1 MPKQTPPIYKT
12 LLNVLWLPLIIF
24 GLGYLVATYLDSQQ
38 QQQNRQTIQ
47 RELDVRLKQ
56 ISEGVVERV
65 TLYQYGIRG
74 VRGAV
79 MTAGLDNFDY
89 DQMQTYTKTR
99 DYPLEF
105 PGARGFGLIRFILPD
120 QKDAFVAKA
129 AAERP
134 DQHYDIRTLTP
145 HNDSLFLIQY
155 IEPENRNREA
165 VGLDIGSESMRRDA
179 ALNAARYNE
188 VRLTAP
194 ITLVQASKKTKQGFL
209 ILMPIY
215 QHNDVQARIDQRLQ
229 ELAGWS
235 YAPILIDEVLSSVSG
250 LKDDVSLSI
259 ADVTNGAPQP
269 FFSRGTNEAD
279 TPYQTQQIIWLFGR
293 DWALNL
299 TAKQSFV
306 DSLPLPPNE
315 YIYREILGS
324 TLVIVLIV
332 FSLQL
337 VTTRRAQAAKHEA
350 ELALATE
357 QALKEANAKLE
368 QQVAER
374 TEAMAQ
380 INAMQRTILSS
391 AGYAIIASDLDGIIT
406 VFNPSAEKLLG
417 YTAAEMVGVCTPSRF
432 HLMEE
437 VATRAKQLSQE
448 LGETIHPGF
457 DVFVAKARLGFV
469 DITRWTYVHKN
480 GHHIP
485 IRLIVSCLLD
495 DHQEPVGY
503 LGIAYDLTETLQRE
517 KELAEAKELAEQANR
532 AKSDFLANMSH
543 ELRTPMNAILGLL
556 QIAQNTDLNKQQRD
570 YLNKTQN
577 AAQSL
582 LVLLNDILDF
592 SKVEAGKMEIEQQ
605 PFSLPELMH
614 ETGILLSS
622 NLQHKHL
629 EIIYQIDEDVP
640 TYLIGDSLR
649 LRQILLNLAGNA
661 IKFTEAGEVKVSI
674 QTESHDGDRCV
685 LRITVSDTGI
695 GMTEEQQR
703 IVFQGFS
710 QAESS
715 ISRRYGGTGLGL
727 SIVKHLVG
735 LMEGSVQVKS
745 EQGVGSEFSFTVNLG
760 CVDEER
766 QPEPSAELPDGLQ
779 VLIVEDNNTARLI
792 FDDLLQRLGCHVT
805 AVADAEHA
813 LDTIEQADANGQ
825 PFDLLFIDWKLPG
838 MDGLSLTQ
846 SVRHGMALSK
856 TPLVVMA
863 TAFGRELLDE
873 HLEET
878 QSLLDAL
885 LVKPVTPDMVKNTL
899 LDVVNNRNQP
909 RDEQLGY
916 RAQSQALL
924 GLKLLLVED
933 NPTNRLVATE
943 LLSQQGATIVEAES
957 GVEALAALDQQ
968 EFSLVLMDVQMPDMD
983 GYETTRRIRQMAH
996 FADLPILAMT
1006 ANAMP
1011 EDKVACLNAG
1021 MNDHIAKPFH
1031 IGEVVEKILQYTSAV
1046 QQEAPSVAAEE
1057 TQSARP
1063 LQAIAYGE
1071 THHIDVTTAIERLG
1085 DRSIYAR
1092 VVQQFADDIQQAIP
1106 QFQQPQLPA
1115 KTARLLYHSL
1125 KSGAAS
1131 CGLASLAKKLQQAEQ
1146 YCAQDPDSVIAR
1158 NSSLL
1163 AEVLVAHSRLRNLH
1177 DLLLAD
1183 QADSNHPDTTGVK
1196 FSELDSKIEQL
1207 FHCLK
1212 TSNMAAMSLF
1222 DEIHEQLQ
1230 YIDAYQTEELST
1242 HMQNLA
1248 FEQAAAIL
1256 GQIKTKKGLADAS

>member
-1 MPKQTPPIYKT
+1 MPAQTPPIYKI

-24 GLGYLVATYLDSQQ
+24 GIGYLVASYLDSQQ
-38 QQQNRQTIQ
+38 QQQNHQTIQ

-79 MTAGLDNFDY
+79 MTSGLDHFDY
-89 DQMQTYTKTR
+89 AQMQAYTRTR

-105 PGARGFGLIRFILPD
+105 PGARGFGFIRFILPD
-120 QKDAFVAKA
+120 QTDDFVAKA
-129 AAERP
+129 RADRP
-134 DQHYDIRTLTP
+134 DNSFDIRTLTA
-145 HNDSLFLIQY
+145 HNDSLFVIQY
-155 IEPENRNREA
+155 IEPENRNKEA

-215 QHNDVQARIDQRLQ
+215 QHNEVPARIDQRLQ

-259 ADVTNGAPQP
+259 SDVTNGAPTP
-269 FFSRGTNEAD
+269 FFSRGTNDAS
-279 TPYQTQQIIWLFGR
+279 TPYHTQQIIWLFGR
-293 DWALNL
+293 DWSLNL
-299 TAKQSFV
+299 TAKQSFI
-306 DSLPLPPNE
+306 DALPLTPNE

-332 FSLQL
+332 FSIQL
-337 VTTRRAQAAKHEA
+337 IATRRTQAARHRA

-357 QALKEANAKLE
+357 KALKEANTRLE
-368 QQVAER
+368 QQVLER
-374 TEAMAQ
+374 TEEMAK

-417 YTAAEMVGVCTPSRF
+417 YKASEMIGICTPSRF

-437 VATRAKQLSQE
+437 VAARAKQLSSE
-448 LGETIHPGF
+448 LGENIQPGF

-495 DHQEPVGY
+495 DNQEPVGY

-517 KELAEAKELAEQANR
+517 KELAEAKEQAEQANR

-622 NLQHKHL
+622 NLQQKHL

-640 TYLIGDSLR
+640 SYLVGDSLR

-661 IKFTEAGEVKVSI
+661 IKFTEEGEVKVGIS
-674 QTESHDGDRCV
+674 TVEHTGDRCV
-685 LRITVSDTGI
+685 LRVTVTDTGI
-695 GMTEEQQR
+695 GMTDEQQSV
-703 IVFQGFS
+703 IFKGFS

-727 SIVKHLVG
+727 SIVKHLVS
-735 LMEGSVQVKS
+735 LMDGTVEVKS
-745 EQGVGSEFSFTVNLG
+745 QKGVGSEFSFTVSLG
-760 CVDEER
+760 CVEEWKL
-766 QPEPSAELPDGLQ
+766 PEPAAALPHGLN

-792 FDDLLQRLGCHVT
+792 FDDLLKRFGCKVT
-805 AVADAEHA
+805 SVADAEQA
-813 LDTIEQADANGQ
+813 LPLIEQADASLQ

-846 SVRHGMALSK
+846 TVRSQLSLKK
-856 TPLVVMA
+856 TPQVVMA

-899 LDVVNNRNQP
+899 LDVVNNRHKP

-916 RAQSQALL
+916 KAQSQALL

-933 NPTNRLVATE
+933 NSTNRLVATE

-957 GVEALAALDQQ
+957 GAEALAALAQQ

-983 GYETTRRIRQMAH
+983 GYETTRRIRQIPH

-1011 EDKVACLNAG
+1011 EDKQACLNAG

-1031 IGEVVEKILQYTSAV
+1031 IGEVAEKILQYTNQTPLEDDRTESET
-1046 QQEAPSVAAEE
+1046 EANDLPHTA
-1057 TQSARP
+1057 
-1063 LQAIAYGE
+1063 LQYGE
-1071 THHIDVTTAIERLG
+1071 TQHIDVASAVDRLG
-1085 DRSIYAR
+1085 DAAIYAR

-1106 QFQQPQLPA
+1106 QFQQQELPA
-1115 KTARLLYHSL
+1115 KAARLLYHSL

-1131 CGLASLAKKLQQAEQ
+1131 CGLSSLAKKLQQAEQ
-1146 YCAQDPDSVIAR
+1146 YCAQDPDSLIPR

-1163 AEVLVAHSRLRNLH
+1163 AEVLVARSKLNNLYE
-1177 DLLLAD
+1177 LLTAGNEKSTETAD
-1183 QADSNHPDTTGVK
+1183 EI
-1196 FSELDSKIEQL
+1196 SELDSKIEQL
-1207 FHCLK
+1207 VRYLK

-1222 DEIHEQLQ
+1222 DEISEQLQ
-1230 YIDAYQTEELST
+1230 YIDAYQTAELST
-1242 HMQNLA
+1242 YMQNLA
-1248 FEQAAAIL
+1248 FDQAAAIL
-1256 GQIKTKKGLADAS
+1256 GQIKKTKGLADAS

>member
-1 MPKQTPPIYKT
+1 MPAPMPPIYKN
-12 LLNVLWLPLIIF
+12 LLNILWLPLIIF
-24 GLGYLVATYLDSQQ
+24 ALGYLVTSYLDSQQ
-38 QQQNRQTIQ
+38 QQQNHQTIQ
-47 RELDVRLKQ
+47 RELDARLKQ

-65 TLYQYGIRG
+65 SLYQYGIRG

-79 MTAGLDNFDY
+79 MTSRLENFDY
-89 DQMQTYTKTR
+89 AQMQAYTKTR

-105 PGARGFGLIRFILPD
+105 PGARGFGFIRFILPD
-120 QKDAFVAKA
+120 QKDDFVAKA
-129 AAERP
+129 RADRP
-134 DQHYDIRTLTP
+134 DNSFDIRTLTA
-145 HNDSLFLIQY
+145 HNDSLFVIQY
-155 IEPENRNREA
+155 IEPENRNKQA
-165 VGLDIGSESMRRDA
+165 VGLDIGSESMRREA
-179 ALNAARYNE
+179 ALNAARFNE

-215 QHNDVQARIDQRLQ
+215 QHNEVPARIDQRLQ

-250 LKDDVSLSI
+250 LNDDVTLSI
-259 ADVTNGAPQP
+259 SDITNGSPLP
-269 FFSRGTNEAD
+269 FFSRGTGDATTSYN
-279 TPYQTQQIIWLFGR
+279 TQQIIWLFGR
-293 DWALNL
+293 DWSLNL
-299 TAKQSFV
+299 TAKQSFI
-306 DSLPLPPNE
+306 DSLPLPANE

-324 TLVIVLIV
+324 TLVMMLIV
-332 FSLQL
+332 FSIQL
-337 VTTRRAQAAKHEA
+337 IAMRRTQATKHKA

-357 QALKEANAKLE
+357 KALKEANALLE
-368 QQVAER
+368 LQVIER
-374 TEAMAQ
+374 TQQMAK
-380 INAMQRTILSS
+380 INALQRTILSS
-391 AGYAIIASDLDGIIT
+391 AGYAIIATDLDGIIT

-417 YTAAEMVGVCTPSRF
+417 YTAKEMIGVSTPSRF

-437 VATRAKQLSQE
+437 VSARAKQLSSE
-448 LGETIHPGF
+448 LGENIQPGF

-495 DHQEPVGY
+495 DNQEPLGY
-503 LGIAYDLTETLQRE
+503 LGIADDLTDMLQRE

-640 TYLIGDSLR
+640 SYLVGDSLR

-661 IKFTEAGEVKVSI
+661 IKFTEEGEVKVAIS
-674 QTESHDGDRCV
+674 TVEHTADHYV
-685 LRITVSDTGI
+685 LRVTVTDTGI
-695 GMTEEQQR
+695 GMTDEQQSV
-703 IVFQGFS
+703 IFKGFS

-727 SIVKHLVG
+727 SIVKHLVS
-735 LMEGSVQVKS
+735 LMDGTVEVKS
-745 EQGVGSEFSFTVNLG
+745 QLGVGSEFSFTVSLG
-760 CVDEER
+760 CVEEWKL
-766 QPEPSAELPDGLQ
+766 PEPAAALPNGLN

-792 FDDLLQRLGCHVT
+792 FDDLLKRFGCKVT
-805 AVADAEHA
+805 SVADAEQA
-813 LDTIEQADANGQ
+813 LPLIEQADANLQ

-846 SVRHGMALSK
+846 TVRSQLTLKK
-856 TPLVVMA
+856 TPQVVMA

-899 LDVVNNRNQP
+899 LDVVNNRNKP

-916 RAQSQALL
+916 KAQSQALL

-933 NPTNRLVATE
+933 NSTNRLVATE
-943 LLSQQGATIVEAES
+943 LLSQQGATVVEAES
-957 GVEALAALDQQ
+957 GTEALAALTQQ
-968 EFSLVLMDVQMPDMD
+968 EFSLVLMDVQMPGMD
-983 GYETTRRIRQMAH
+983 GYETTRRIRQIPH

-1021 MNDHIAKPFH
+1021 MDDHIAKPFH
-1031 IGEVVEKILQYTSAV
+1031 IGEVAEKILQYTS
-1046 QQEAPSVAAEE
+1046 QLSPPEEHKTETETKLKDLTQAA
-1057 TQSARP
+1057 
-1063 LQAIAYGE
+1063 LQYGE
-1071 THHIDVTTAIERLG
+1071 TQHIDVMSAIERLG
-1085 DRSIYAR
+1085 DTAIYAR

-1106 QFQQPQLPA
+1106 QFQQQELPA
-1115 KTARLLYHSL
+1115 KEARLLYHSL

-1131 CGLASLAKKLQQAEQ
+1131 CGLTSLAQKLQQAEQ
-1146 YCAQDPDSVIAR
+1146 YCAQDPDSVIPR

-1163 AEVLVAHSRLRNLH
+1163 AEVLVARSKLNNLYE
-1177 DLLLAD
+1177 LLTAD
-1183 QADSNHPDTTGVK
+1183 NEKSTETADEIP
-1196 FSELDSKIEQL
+1196 ELDSKIEQL
-1207 FHCLK
+1207 VHYLK

-1222 DEIHEQLQ
+1222 DEISEQLQ
-1230 YIDAYQTEELST
+1230 YIDAYQTAELST

-1248 FEQAAAIL
+1248 FDQAAAIL
-1256 GQIKTKKGLADAS
+1256 GQIKKTKGLADAS

>member
-1 MPKQTPPIYKT
+1 MPAQTPPIYKI

-24 GLGYLVATYLDSQQ
+24 GIGYLVASYLDSQQ
-38 QQQNRQTIQ
+38 QQQNHQTIQ

-79 MTAGLDNFDY
+79 MTSGLDHFDY
-89 DQMQTYTKTR
+89 AQMQAYTRTR

-105 PGARGFGLIRFILPD
+105 PGARGFGFIRFILPD
-120 QKDAFVAKA
+120 QKDDFVAKA
-129 AAERP
+129 RADRP
-134 DQHYDIRTLTP
+134 DNSFDIRTLTA
-145 HNDSLFLIQY
+145 HNDSLFVIQY
-155 IEPENRNREA
+155 IEPENRNKEA

-215 QHNDVQARIDQRLQ
+215 QHNEVPVRIDQRLQ

-259 ADVTNGAPQP
+259 SDVTNGAPTP
-269 FFSRGTNEAD
+269 FFSRGTNDAS
-279 TPYQTQQIIWLFGR
+279 TPYHTQQIIWLFGR
-293 DWALNL
+293 DWSLNL
-299 TAKQSFV
+299 TAKQSFI
-306 DSLPLPPNE
+306 DSLPLPSNE

-324 TLVIVLIV
+324 TLVLVLIV
-332 FSLQL
+332 FSIQL
-337 VTTRRAQAAKHEA
+337 IATRRTQAARHRA

-357 QALKEANAKLE
+357 KALKEANTRLE
-368 QQVAER
+368 QQVLER
-374 TEAMAQ
+374 TEEMAK
-380 INAMQRTILSS
+380 INAMQRTILTS

-417 YTAAEMVGVCTPSRF
+417 YKASEMIGICTPSRF

-437 VATRAKQLSQE
+437 VAARAKQLSSE
-448 LGETIHPGF
+448 LGENIQPGF

-495 DHQEPVGY
+495 DNQEPVGY

-517 KELAEAKELAEQANR
+517 KELAEAKEQAEQANR

-622 NLQHKHL
+622 NLQQKHL

-640 TYLIGDSLR
+640 SYLVGDSLR

-661 IKFTEAGEVKVSI
+661 IKFTEEGEVKVAIS
-674 QTESHDGDRCV
+674 TVEHTSDRCV
-685 LRITVSDTGI
+685 LRVTVTDTGI
-695 GMTEEQQR
+695 GMTDEQQSV
-703 IVFQGFS
+703 IFKGFS

-735 LMEGSVQVKS
+735 LMDGTVEVKS
-745 EQGVGSEFSFTVNLG
+745 QKGVGSEFSFTVSLG
-760 CVDEER
+760 CVEEWKL
-766 QPEPSAELPDGLQ
+766 PEPAAALPNGLN

-792 FDDLLQRLGCHVT
+792 FDDLLKRFGCEVT
-805 AVADAEHA
+805 SVADAEQA
-813 LDTIEQADANGQ
+813 LPLIEQADVSLQ

-846 SVRHGMALSK
+846 TVRSQLSLKK
-856 TPLVVMA
+856 TPQVVMA

-899 LDVVNNRNQP
+899 LDVVNNRHKP

-916 RAQSQALL
+916 KAQSQALL

-933 NPTNRLVATE
+933 NSTNRLVATE

-957 GVEALAALDQQ
+957 GAEALAALAQQ
-968 EFSLVLMDVQMPDMD
+968 EFSLVLMDVQMPGMD
-983 GYETTRRIRQMAH
+983 GYETTRRIRQIPH

-1011 EDKVACLNAG
+1011 EDKQACLNAG

-1031 IGEVVEKILQYTSAV
+1031 IGEVAEKILQYTNQTPLEDHRTESET
-1046 QQEAPSVAAEE
+1046 EASDLPHTA
-1057 TQSARP
+1057 
-1063 LQAIAYGE
+1063 LQYGE
-1071 THHIDVTTAIERLG
+1071 TQHIDVASAVDRLG
-1085 DRSIYAR
+1085 DATIYAR

-1106 QFQQPQLPA
+1106 QFQQQELPA
-1115 KTARLLYHSL
+1115 KEARLLYHSL

-1131 CGLASLAKKLQQAEQ
+1131 CGLSSLAKKLQQAEQ
-1146 YCAQDPDSVIAR
+1146 YCAQDPDSLIPR

-1163 AEVLVAHSRLRNLH
+1163 AEVLVARSKLNNLYE
-1177 DLLLAD
+1177 LLTAGNEKSTETVD
-1183 QADSNHPDTTGVK
+1183 EI
-1196 FSELDSKIEQL
+1196 SELDSKIEQL
-1207 FHCLK
+1207 VRYLK

-1222 DEIHEQLQ
+1222 DEISEQLQ
-1230 YIDAYQTEELST
+1230 YIDAYQTAELST

-1248 FEQAAAIL
+1248 FDQAAAIL
-1256 GQIKTKKGLADAS
+1256 GQIKKTKGLADAS